1 MDSWRIKKTILKL
14 NTHGQLLKV
23 EFKGDKTMDAYTE
36 FAYIYDR
43 LMEDI
48 DYNKWLNFI
57 KDILQANNMRPKD
70 VLEMGCGT
78 GNFTRLLCQEGYNV
92 IAFDSSEDML
102 SVAYNKLNPYRNVQL
117 IKQDMLDFKINKE
130 FHMIVSVCDS
140 INYISEYSQ
149 LIKVF
154 NNVYSHLMPGG
165 AFIFDIN
172 SFYKLKNIIGNNVF
186 IEDNEEVFYVWEN
199 EYDEIDNTCQFYIS
213 FFVKDSD
220 KGLYRR
226 FNELHVEKAYTS
238 SEIETALR
246 KSGFSIISVYDEYS
260 RKIPNPKSERLT
272 FLAIK

>member
-1 MDSWRIKKTILKL
+1 
-14 NTHGQLLKV
+14 
-23 EFKGDKTMDAYTE
+23 MDAYTE